1 MPAKDVDAI
10 YASYNMTNHD
20 YVELSENE
28 SYIKVKN
35 KWLIL
40 KSKKSL
46 HGTKQANTEHS
57 PQADMA

>member
-20 YVELSENE
+20 YVELNE
-28 SYIKVKN
+28 SETYSKVKN

-40 KSKKSL
+40 KSKKSP
-46 HGTKQANTEHS
+46 HGTKQARTENS
-57 PQADMA
+57 SQADMV

>member
-20 YVELSENE
+20 YVELNETE
-28 SYIKVKN
+28 SYRKVKN

-46 HGTKQANTEHS
+46 HGTNQANTES
-57 PQADMA
+57 SRQADIA